1 MPPLLIRLIALA
13 RHTLRIARW
22 GALATVVAGA
32 IVLAGEWEVGKPA
45 EGLLLT
51 ILCLGPGLVLV
62 HLVSTL
68 ASIPQR
74 VRFGPGL
81 PTRSNVLLLG
91 VGITYLLRPWYW
103 SAVLVSALGALILF
117 PLALLTVLGLR

>member
-1 MPPLLIRLIALA
+1 MPLMLLRLVALA
-13 RHTLRIARW
+13 RHTLRVARW

-32 IVLAGEWEVGKPA
+32 IVLTGEWEVGRPA
-45 EGLLLT
+45 EGLVLT

-81 PTRSNVLLLG
+81 PSRSNVLLLG

-103 SAVLVSALGALILF
+103 TAVLLSLLGGVVLV